1 MASDSTFQSPSEI
14 TPAEMSTPEV
24 LLLVGPPGA
33 GKGTQA
39 EKLARAR
46 RLKKLSTG
54 DTLRDHV
61 KRGTELGVQAKAIM
75 DAGELVP
82 DAVIVGMVRAEVAG
96 MTPARV
102 LLDGFPRT
110 AVQAEALDALLT
122 ELNATITAAV
132 LLEVDTDEL
141 VARLVKRAEEQGRT
155 DDNED
160 TIRRRMNVYSEQT
173 APLISYYE
181 ATGKLR
187 RVDGIG
193 SVEEVFARISEV
205 LP

>member
-1 MASDSTFQSPSEI
+1 MN
-14 TPAEMSTPEV
+14 PEV

-46 RLKKLSTG
+46 RLTKLSTG
-54 DTLRDHV
+54 DMLRAHV
-61 KRGTELGVQAKAIM
+61 REETELGLAAKAIM
-75 DAGELVP
+75 DAGNLVS
-82 DAVIVGMVRAEVAG
+82 DEIVVGMIRSELSGQAPVRA
-96 MTPARV
+96 

-110 AVQAEALDALLT
+110 TVQAEALDDLLH
-122 ELNATITAAV
+122 ELAAPLTAV
-132 LLEVDTDEL
+132 ILLEVEPEEL
-141 VARLVKRAEEQGRT
+141 VTRLVKRAEEQGRS
-155 DDNED
+155 DDTEETVRN
-160 TIRRRMNVYSEQT
+160 RMQVYSEQT
-173 APLISYYE
+173 APLIAYYE
-181 ATGKLR
+181 GKGKLR

>member
-1 MASDSTFQSPSEI
+1 MN
-14 TPAEMSTPEV
+14 PEV

-46 RLKKLSTG
+46 RLTKLSTG
-54 DTLRDHV
+54 DMLRSHV
-61 KRGTELGVQAKAIM
+61 GEGCVLGLGAMAFLDTGNLVSDEIVIGM
-75 DAGELVP
+75 IRGELDGQSP
-82 DAVIVGMVRAEVAG
+82 I
-96 MTPARV
+96 RV

-110 AVQAEALDALLT
+110 TVQAEALDTLLH
-122 ELNATITAAV
+122 EFAAPLTAVV
-132 LLEVDTDEL
+132 LLEVDPEEL
-141 VARLVKRAEEQGRT
+141 VTRLVKRAEEQGRS

-160 TIRRRMNVYSEQT
+160 TIRNRMQVYTDQT
-173 APLISYYE
+173 APLIAYYE
-181 ATGKLR
+181 GKGKLR
-187 RVDGIG
+187 RVDGVG